1 MVARIIRGKDIVG
14 LLKYNEKEHSSVL
27 YAQLINDLKD
37 PEELTLQDKI
47 QGLQAYLRLNPKISK
62 PTFHVS
68 LNPDPEDRLSDE
80 QLTEI
85 AREYLE
91 RMNYGQQPYL
101 IYKHE
106 DIERTHLH
114 LVSVSVGLD
123 GKAIPSSQD
132 RYRSEEIRKDLEAKY
147 GLVPAG
153 EKIPNGR
160 NVFEPIDVRAI
171 EYGKTDTKSA
181 IAAVVRSATRE
192 YRFSSLAEYKA
203 LLNQYHVTVDE
214 VTDPNDPSKTLG
226 LFYGIINPVGERVG
240 SRIKAS
246 SIGKEVGW
254 PALSAKFTEDGQKI
268 TESHVKATLCGKI
281 KTVLTAYPYLTLAH
295 FKERLQEQE
304 IQVICREGGE
314 KGLASLTYIDAHT
327 KTVLDSQAL
336 GTAYS
341 APYLGQRFAE
351 ATLSRPDL
359 QQANQELVRIY
370 NGYRKTD
377 QNYFFE
383 SSLINA
389 LPQLK
394 GAFALQL
401 LKQVPQLEGKQAELA
416 VSNFMEYRQRQLPQV
431 QEKENGYFQANTPP
445 LLHYV
450 QSNGELS
457 LRQKLSFLYALHITF
472 SQKGEDLLIHSSK
485 SPEVGYTV
493 PNTTLFQLLGVPA
506 ILGKL
511 TVSEGGIPVFHKMD
525 RQILKTMSQ
534 APEERQYGTLRLGER
549 MGQLDRS
556 PILPFLSKADRHL
569 LLSHA
574 NRDYAAG
581 VYQGMD
587 KGLDYPQTLS
597 YLLENGLLIK
607 PVPGRGGEPVAY
619 HLGYHTLPESTFVK
633 AGASL
638 ANLLKSHGFNPE
650 TEASVK
656 RLVFRESQTG
666 EVTVSPK
673 YRLLVSLSQALQRN
687 DLKATHRVL
696 RFIHGINKP
705 LANQIEKHLAENLPR
720 NRKDP
725 GAGMLQATDLI
736 PLIRKEIAEY
746 PSDTL
751 REPSQ
756 NASLT
761 SLYRAESTH
770 GARLLESLG
779 ILFRNFAD
787 AVFGNEQGEKEEHRP
802 EQKRKRR
809 RRLRW

>member
-14 LLKYNEKEHSSVL
+14 LIKYNEKEHSSVL

-47 QGLQAYLRLNPKISK
+47 QGLQAYLRLNPKIGK

-114 LVSVSVGLD
+114 LVSVSIGLD

-153 EKIPNGR
+153 EKISKGK
-160 NVFEPIDVRAI
+160 NVFEPIDVPAI

-181 IAAVVRSATRE
+181 IASVVRSAARE

-203 LLNQYHVTVDE
+203 LLNQYHVTVEE
-214 VTDPNDPSKTLG
+214 VTVPNDPSKTLG
-226 LFYGIINPVGERVG
+226 LFYGIINPAGERVG

-254 PALSAKFTEDGQKI
+254 PALSAKFTVDERKI
-268 TESHVKATLCGKI
+268 RDSNVRATLCGKI
-281 KTVLTAYPYLTLAH
+281 TAVLTAYPYLTLAH
-295 FKERLQEQE
+295 FKERLQEQG
-304 IQVICREGGE
+304 IQVVCRESKE
-314 KGLASLTYIDAHT
+314 KGLAGLTFIDAHT

-336 GTAYS
+336 GSAYS
-341 APYLGQRFAE
+341 AATLGQRFAG
-351 ATLSRPDL
+351 ATLARPEL
-359 QQANQELVRIY
+359 QKANRELVRIY
-370 NGYRKTD
+370 HSYRKTD

-383 SSLINA
+383 SSLIKA
-389 LPQLK
+389 LPQLT
-394 GAFALQL
+394 GALALQL
-401 LKQVPQLEGKQAELA
+401 QKQVPQLEGKQAELA
-416 VSNFMEYRQRQLPQV
+416 VRHFMEYRQRQLPLV
-431 QEKENGYFQANTPP
+431 QEKENGYFRANTPP

-450 QSNGELS
+450 QSNGELP
-457 LRQKLSFLYALHITF
+457 LRQKLSFLYALRITF
-472 SQKGEDLLIHSSK
+472 SQRGEDLLIHSSK
-485 SPEVGYTV
+485 SPAVGYTV
-493 PNTTLFQLLGVPA
+493 PNTTLSHLLGVPVPP
-506 ILGKL
+506 GKL
-511 TVSEGGIPVFHKMD
+511 TVSEREIPVLRKID
-525 RQILKTMSQ
+525 REILKMMSQ
-534 APEERQYGTLRLGER
+534 APEEREYGTLRLGER
-549 MGQLDRS
+549 IGGLDRS
-556 PILPFLSKADRHL
+556 PLLPFLTNADRHL

-574 NRDYAAG
+574 NREYAAE
-581 VYQGMD
+581 VFQGMD
-587 KGLDYPQTLS
+587 KGGGYPQILS
-597 YLLENGLLIK
+597 HLLENGLLIK
-607 PVPGRGGEPVAY
+607 SITGRGGERRGY
-619 HLGYHTLPESTFVK
+619 LLGYHTLPESTFVK
-633 AGASL
+633 AGTML
-638 ANLLKSHGFNPE
+638 TNLLTSHGFSPE

-656 RLVFRESQTG
+656 RLVFRESQNG
-666 EVTVSPK
+666 GVTVSPK
-673 YRLLVSLSQALQRN
+673 YRVLVTLSQALQRN
-687 DLKATHRVL
+687 DLKATRDVL
-696 RFIHGINKP
+696 RLIHRINKP
-705 LANQIEKHLAENLPR
+705 LADRIEQRLAETLPR
-720 NRKDP
+720 SRKDP
-725 GAGMLQATDLI
+725 GAENRQATDLI

-756 NASLT
+756 NAALIR
-761 SLYRAESTH
+761 LYRPESRH
-770 GARLLESLG
+770 GAHLLEGLG
-779 ILFRNFAD
+779 ILFRDFAA

-809 RRLRW
+809 RRPRW